1 MTENL
6 PESPTS
12 VTYSVTSEK
21 GFSALVTIRDA
32 EFKELATKM
41 AFVEEWFESHGYKP
55 QVKQTFG
62 AKKEQ
67 EFVEGKV
74 CPLDGGRLVKKLTK
88 AGKPYHKCENGKWNA
103 QTNQAY
109 GCKFVDWLEPK
120 VSDNNHP
127 YANKSEHISVEDYEN
142 YEPPTEL

>member
-6 PESPTS
+6 PEAPAS
-12 VTYSVTSEK
+12 VTLSVITPKGYNALFTLRESTGTALLEK
-21 GFSALVTIRDA
+21 IGALEGVLEA
-32 EFKELATKM
+32 K
-41 AFVEEWFESHGYKP
+41 GYKP
-55 QVKQTFG
+55 QVKQVFG